1 MFDENLRGVNQKDVI
16 VPPAAGTLDVTPCG
30 RSIFFAEKYDSID
43 SNSDRLSS
51 LQTPYS
57 TL

>member
-1 MFDENLRGVNQKDVI
+1 MFDEDLALVV
-16 VPPAAGTLDVTPCG
+16 VPPATGTLDVTPCG
-30 RSIFFAEKYDSID
+30 RSIFFAVEYDSIN